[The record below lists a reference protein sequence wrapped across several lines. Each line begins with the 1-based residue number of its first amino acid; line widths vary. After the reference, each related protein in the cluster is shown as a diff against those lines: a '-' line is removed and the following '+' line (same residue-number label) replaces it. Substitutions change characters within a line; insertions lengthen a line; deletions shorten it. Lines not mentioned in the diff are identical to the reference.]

1 MEDFIDHRNKLDQCR
16 DLSSARNTLDQFT
29 KITYYNDKELWMTT
43 CPVPCHQMVFTVKLS
58 KFHLNNRL
66 EFLNVTANEILTKYI
81 SLSLGFDSFAIEER
95 EENLVYDAGTFLAS
109 GLQSVSGILSNK
121 SK

>member
-58 KFHLNNRL
+58 QFHLNNRL
-66 EFLNVTANEILTKYI
+66 EFLNVTANEILTKYV

-109 GLQSVSGILSNK
+109 GL
-121 SK
+121 

>member
-58 KFHLNNRL
+58 QFHLNNRL

-81 SLSLGFDSFAIEER
+81 SLSLGFDSFAIEEG